1 MARTNPRYYD
11 LSQTEAPRIDL
22 RTGRVRSSKGAGR
35 LTTPGEYQI
44 PQQRGQHVLRGVKT
58 SKGTRDLVVDQ
69 AGNVKA
75 VLGPGTGAKVRRG
88 AGGRVVVGLSAPG
101 GAAAPG
107 ASRGAAP
114 PRADNATTFNYKFN
128 PNKATLDARFGA
140 DGYTVT
146 KVGKTWVVTRKA
158 AAAGGGQ
165 PDAPPDPYADYP
177 FIKSYLSGMDTGYT
191 KLQDYFKNTLL
202 PNVTQGTTAL
212 AGLSKS
218 VSGAYQGMINNYAGS
233 AGNVASAITTPQVAG
248 SQGGTVTAPN
258 QNALGAAQSLA
269 ATAKT
274 GHDLAAGYQSTLDQ
288 LGAEKISA
296 SALSY
301 VANYSSGLLSQY
313 ATKKNDEML
322 KMNMWIAEQ
331 KSAAAAQA
339 HKDAQDSLKNDIAL
353 RGQDITTQNALIMSG
368 DRQAAIDATTRGQ
381 DTTAATARAGQRA
394 TTARANA
401 AAARAG
407 QLTDAQAA
415 AKGFLRAPA
424 KAGPKN
430 QAVIAK
436 TAITSSDTGTK
447 WYKPGGSSSGGSS
460 GGSGGKSVVGE
471 PQLRS
476 QFLSGWTGKPGGV
489 MSDGTTPDPTKPAT
503 KPTWTANKLKQAI
516 DWIMSRRANFPKVTK
531 TNASQLRQ
539 FLNGIEGLS
548 GTDIDQ
554 IINGAKARW

>member
-1 MARTNPRYYD
+1 
-11 LSQTEAPRIDL
+11 
-22 RTGRVRSSKGAGR
+22 
-35 LTTPGEYQI
+35 
-44 PQQRGQHVLRGVKT
+44 
-58 SKGTRDLVVDQ
+58 
-69 AGNVKA
+69 
-75 VLGPGTGAKVRRG
+75 
-88 AGGRVVVGLSAPG
+88 
-101 GAAAPG
+101 
-107 ASRGAAP
+107 
-114 PRADNATTFNYKFN
+114 
-128 PNKATLDARFGA
+128 
-140 DGYTVT
+140 
-146 KVGKTWVVTRKA
+146 
-158 AAAGGGQ
+158 
-165 PDAPPDPYADYP
+165 
-177 FIKSYLSGMDTGYT
+177 
-191 KLQDYFKNTLL
+191 
-202 PNVTQGTTAL
+202 
-212 AGLSKS
+212 
-218 VSGAYQGMINNYAGS
+218 MINNYAGS

-248 SQGGTVTAPN
+248 SSGSGPIVAPN

-274 GHDLAAGYQSTLDQ
+274 GRELAAGYQSTVDQ

-339 HKDAQDSLKNDIAL
+339 HKDAQDSLRNDIAL
-353 RGQDITTQNALIMSG
+353 RGQDISTQNALIMSG

-401 AAARAG
+401 AARSAG
-407 QLTDAQAA
+407 QFTDQQMAD
-415 AKGFLRAPA
+415 KGFIRVP
-424 KAGPKN
+424 KGAGPKN
-430 QAVIAK
+430 QAIINK
-436 TAITSSDTGTK
+436 TAVTSKSGTR
-447 WYKPGGSSSGGSS
+447 WYKPAGSGGSGSGGSS
-460 GGSGGKSVVGE
+460 GGSTVGE

-489 MSDGTTPDPTKPAT
+489 MADGTTPDPTQPAT